1 MAGVPLAPPNP
12 TRAAPVVNQKRRTP
26 WKAIAIALAL
36 LLAAVLV
43 AIALVATDVMKLGF
57 SLL

>member
-1 MAGVPLAPPNP
+1 M
-12 TRAAPVVNQKRRTP
+12 NQTRRTP
-26 WKAIAIALAL
+26 WKAIAIALGL